1 MRGYLTLY
9 LTLVAALAAASP
21 AMAAKGPF
29 FSLGNTDF
37 VVLVSFLL
45 FVGLLVYL
53 KVPAKLAAMLDLR
66 AARIKAELDEARAL
80 REEAKTILASYE
92 RKKKEVQEQADRIVA
107 NARDEALR
115 AAAEAKEDLQ
125 RSIARRVAA
134 ATERIAAAEKEAV
147 REVREKA
154 ISVAIAAAGDI
165 LASQMTAEA
174 AQASVE
180 AAIREVGARLH

>member
-1 MRGYLTLY
+1 MRYLTLA
-9 LTLVAALAAASP
+9 AALAAATP

-29 FSLGNTDF
+29 FSLANTDF

-45 FVGLLVYL
+45 FIGILVYFKL
-53 KVPAKLAAMLDLR
+53 PAKLGALLDAR
-66 AARIKAELDEARAL
+66 AARIKAELDEAQAL

-115 AAAEAKEDLQ
+115 AAAEAKEELQ

-134 ATERIAAAEKEAV
+134 ATDRIAAAEKEAV

-154 ISVAIAAAGDI
+154 ITVAIAAAGDM
-165 LASQMTAEA
+165 LAGQMTAQA
-174 AQASVE
+174 AQASVN
-180 AAIREVGARLH
+180 AAITEVGARLH

>member
-1 MRGYLTLY
+1 MIRMALA
-9 LTLVAALAAASP
+9 AALAATP
-21 AMAAKGPF
+21 AMAATGPF

-37 VVLVSFLL
+37 VVLISFLL
-45 FVGLLVYL
+45 FVGILLYI
-53 KVPAKLAAMLDLR
+53 KLPSKLGALLDGR
-66 AARIKAELDEARAL
+66 AAQIKAELDEARAL

-92 RKKKEVQEQADRIVA
+92 RKKKDVQEQADRIVA

-115 AAAEAKEDLQ
+115 AASEAKDELQ

-134 ATERIAAAEKEAV
+134 VSERSSAAEKEAV

-154 ISVAIAAAGDI
+154 IGVAIAAAGDL
-165 LASQMTAEA
+165 LARQMTAEA
-174 AQASVE
+174 AQASVD